1 MKDID
6 VALKDLSMK
15 QIPYQT
21 LFDYFEGRAP
31 IMYSTQQIRDVFKKI
46 DVNFSLNWCAIVVN
60 SVKDKMHLA
69 HVDVPGTNLA
79 EMLERNQLYLESDA
93 VHEAMLVAGESFY
106 IVWPDADGNAA
117 GYFNDPRQCS
127 VFYSPENPHKV
138 NYAAKWFLDQ
148 DNHIRLT
155 MYYDDRLEYYK
166 STSENLLGS
175 SLTGNGFE
183 PFVPEG
189 ADSATPTNPLGEV
202 PVFHF
207 RTSQRKVVSDL
218 QNTIGP
224 QNAIN
229 KLLSD
234 MMVTAEFAAFKQ
246 KYIISNAEFEDGKLR
261 SSPDE
266 VWQIPDLDA
275 KVGEFGVTELSNY
288 IAALQHYASSLAIVE
303 RIPRYYLIQESG
315 VPSGESLIAQESPL
329 NKKVKDRIDNVIPVW
344 KNVVRLMQKIET
356 GKDLKVADINV
367 VFDDPRTQTPL
378 TDATIFQTRTGSG
391 LTPAQAMKM
400 DGSTD
405 EEIKAILGEQGDRS
419 AVKPTFV
426 APPTGKDSVPAK

>member
-1 MKDID
+1 
-6 VALKDLSMK
+6 
-15 QIPYQT
+15 
-21 LFDYFEGRAP
+21 
-31 IMYSTQQIRDVFKKI
+31 
-46 DVNFSLNWCAIVVN
+46 
-60 SVKDKMHLA
+60 
-69 HVDVPGTNLA
+69 
-79 EMLERNQLYLESDA
+79 
-93 VHEAMLVAGESFY
+93 
-106 IVWPDADGNAA
+106 
-117 GYFNDPRQCS
+117 
-127 VFYSPENPHKV
+127 
-138 NYAAKWFLDQ
+138 
-148 DNHIRLT
+148 